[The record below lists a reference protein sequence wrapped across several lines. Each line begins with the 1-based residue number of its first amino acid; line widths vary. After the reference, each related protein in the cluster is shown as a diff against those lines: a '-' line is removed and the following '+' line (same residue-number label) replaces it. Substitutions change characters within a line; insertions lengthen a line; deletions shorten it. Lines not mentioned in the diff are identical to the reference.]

1 MYYLIPIT
9 ILGIITIPILQM
21 ENLRSRVQARVPLDS
36 RIHASLHCHP
46 SSPDVGGTNAP
57 KNGQMALQS
66 QPPALPQPSGRG
78 LCVCGLGVRVGRRG
92 QVIRG
97 SKSEVSHSQVDWEGY
112 WTRILVL
119 ALTPSCMAEAK
130 SLPNWHL

>member
-1 MYYLIPIT
+1 MYIWFQRILRT
-9 ILGIITIPILQM
+9 LEGLGIITIPILQM

-78 LCVCGLGVRVGRRG
+78 LCVCGLGVGGWGEGGKLLEAPNLKLAILRWTGK
-92 QVIRG
+92 VIGLG
-97 SKSEVSHSQVDWEGY
+97 S
-112 WTRILVL
+112 
-119 ALTPSCMAEAK
+119 
-130 SLPNWHL
+130 